1 MTFVWKT
8 LLATITATTAVAFTA
23 IAPTAPALV
32 WNASASVP
40 MGLYRVQ
47 PAARSKVID
56 LVVVRP
62 PEELARFLASNGYLP
77 RGVPLLKRIAA
88 LSGQRVCR
96 TGLEITVDDVPFG
109 EALEH
114 DRRGRPLPIW
124 QGCQVLGPDQV
135 FLLNPDRPD
144 SLDGRYFGLLPL
156 VSIMGQARPL
166 WTDEGH

>member
-23 IAPTAPALV
+23 IASAAPALV

-40 MGLYRVQ
+40 VGLYRVQ
-47 PAARSKVID
+47 PTARLKVSD

-124 QGCQVLGPDQV
+124 QGCQVLGLDQV

-144 SLDGRYFGLLPL
+144 SLDGRYFGPLPL
-156 VSIMGQARPL
+156 ASIVGRARPL
-166 WTDEGH
+166 WTDEEH

>member
-1 MTFVWKT
+1 MTFAWKT
-8 LLATITATTAVAFTA
+8 LLATFVATNAVAFTA
-23 IAPTAPALV
+23 ITPATPALV

-40 MGLYRVQ
+40 VGLYRVQ
-47 PAARSKVID
+47 PIARLKVTD

-62 PEELARFLASNGYLP
+62 PEELARFLAGNGYLP
-77 RGVPLLKRIAA
+77 RSVPLLKRIAA

-114 DRRGRPLPIW
+114 DRRGRPLPVW
-124 QGCQVLGPDQV
+124 QGCQVLGQDQV

-156 VSIMGQARPL
+156 ASIVGRARPL
-166 WTDEGH
+166 WTDEEH

>member
-1 MTFVWKT
+1 MTFAWRT
-8 LLATITATTAVAFTA
+8 LFATITATTTVAFTA
-23 IAPTAPALV
+23 VAPAAPALV

-40 MGLYRVQ
+40 VGLYRVQ
-47 PAARSKVID
+47 PIAQMVLTDI
-56 LVVVRP
+56 VVVRP

-114 DRRGRPLPIW
+114 DRRGRPLPVW
-124 QGCQVLGPDQV
+124 QGCQVLEPDQV

-144 SLDGRYFGLLPL
+144 SLDGRYFGPLPL
-156 VSIMGQARPL
+156 ATIVGRARPL
-166 WTDEGH
+166 WTDEEH